1 MADLTIGTS
10 IIVSKGSLSANLYS
24 ANVTATMS
32 QSGLKTTV
40 YTLSSTAVSL
50 STANLSSVGIAQF
63 WNISG
68 DTNATVLVSS
78 VSGASVVGF
87 AAPRPGEPALMRLAG
102 GVSFQATGHTA
113 AILRVDITEG

>member
-1 MADLTIGTS
+1 MADLTIGTT

-24 ANVTATMS
+24 ANVTATMN

-68 DTNATVLVSS
+68 DTNATVLVSA
-78 VSGASVVGF
+78 VSGASAVGF

-102 GVSFQATGHTA
+102 GVSFQATGHTS

>member
-1 MADLTIGTS
+1 MADLTLGTTL
-10 IIVSKGSLSANLYS
+10 IVSKGSLSANLYS
-24 ANVTATMS
+24 ANVTATMN

-50 STANLSSVGIAQF
+50 STANLSSVGVAQF

-68 DTNATVLVSS
+68 DTNATVLVSA
-78 VSGASVVGF
+78 VNGASVVGF
-87 AAPRPGEPALMRLAG
+87 AAPRPGEPALMRLPS